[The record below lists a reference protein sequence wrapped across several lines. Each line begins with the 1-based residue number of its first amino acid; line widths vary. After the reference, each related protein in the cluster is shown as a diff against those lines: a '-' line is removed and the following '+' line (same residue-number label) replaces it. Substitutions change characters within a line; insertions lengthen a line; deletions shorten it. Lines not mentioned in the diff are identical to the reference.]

1 MIRTFHVLAQ
11 CGATVTY
18 ETSKKKKKTLSYL
31 YEVALVVY
39 AQNYVDVLLRQWN
52 YIERAEEFTRPHN
65 DFPFIFL
72 SIFLR
77 LLGVLLAVCAVLCCS
92 VMHPDGCWQ

>member
-1 MIRTFHVLAQ
+1 MYLLNAVQRLHMKLP
-11 CGATVTY
+11 
-18 ETSKKKKKTLSYL
+18 KKIKILSYL

-77 LLGVLLAVCAVLCCS
+77 LLGVLLAVCAVLCCRRDAS
-92 VMHPDGCWQ
+92 